1 MTQGKTEK
9 EKAEEAAKK
18 QAEAGGKVD
27 IKPAD
32 PELDGKGKGNEEEE
46 EDEKKEEPG
55 AQAKVYEADKSVSG
69 TNLLQQAMA
78 LGELAEKAFDQTL
91 GIKDA
96 IKDALTAPS
105 NTEAPTPTKLPEKD
119 GAEYNA
125 VAIPTA
131 PAAGASPSAVGDE
144 DEEEKKRRPS

>member
-18 QAEAGGKVD
+18 QAEAGVTEA

-46 EDEKKEEPG
+46 EEKKEEPG
-55 AQAKVYEADKSVSG
+55 LQAGVYKADKGETEGSLMKV
-69 TNLLQQAMA
+69 A
-78 LGELAEKAFDQTL
+78 LALRELADTAFDQTL
-91 GIKDA
+91 N
-96 IKDALTAPS
+96 IKDALTAAS
-105 NTEAPTPTKLPEKD
+105 DTKAPTPTKLPEKG

-131 PAAGASPSAVGDE
+131 PAADASPSALGAKAEDE
-144 DEEEKKRRPS
+144 DEEAIKKGRP